1 MSLNSRT
8 AISHCVLACLFAASM
23 THSHAENVT
32 SYQSAL
38 QKVQA
43 YQSENELG
51 QQREQLAELN
61 QKQSR
66 LWQNPSLNI
75 EQSGFESGQEKELSI
90 GISQPLDIFGQRK
103 LDRRR
108 AETSSQQMQ
117 LQQQLWNA
125 QSQLIVKFAWSQLM
139 IAELEQRI
147 YAAQMKVSQ
156 ANLESA
162 EKRYRVGSIALVDFE
177 RAQIESLEIKRLQ
190 QQALLK
196 LHAAKRQLSNLWGE
210 SNSQVSTQTDV
221 IAWPD
226 QSEQTV
232 QNYIT
237 QGWLEKLYALNLKQ
251 ANYQIDNLKIKGRS
265 QPTLNVGM
273 TSTQTPEE
281 KDDTALVVGVELPLN
296 LFNRQQYTIPMAQK
310 QQLLINQQQQREL
323 QQQIL
328 DIANQ
333 LQQLKGLKN
342 QNEAVSTQIKLAENV
357 QKRTLQGFQAGKFS
371 LTDIQ
376 QSTMQL
382 QNLRLAQL
390 ELLSRAWQ
398 TALSAEALSIGTTFE
413 DISRSDAYSQ
423 LHKKATEATQDLM
436 NWGN

>member
-8 AISHCVLACLFAASM
+8 AISHCVLACFFAASM

-61 QKQSR
+61 QKLSR

-103 LDRRR
+103 LDRSR
-108 AETSSQQMQ
+108 AETSSQQIQ

-251 ANYQIDNLKIKGRS
+251 ANYQIDNLKIKERS

-273 TSTQTPEE
+273 TSTQSPEE